1 MNSDHM
7 AHLALQL
14 EARQLTDDANRA
26 GAGGAVCAG
35 RVYTQMWGR
44 YRYESYAREIG
55 EVTRR

>member
-1 MNSDHM
+1 ML

-26 GAGGAVCAG
+26 GAGGALCAG

-44 YRYESYAREIG
+44 YRYERYAREVG